1 MTTSAT
7 TNSATE
13 NQSQSRLHRSATERM
28 CCGVCGGIA
37 EYLAV
42 DPSLVRVAFVV
53 ATLWGGLGLLLYVVM
68 AIILPVDEQPPVP
81 VSSFSGER
89 SHMLAGLVLVV
100 LGALLLAGNLG
111 LAPWL
116 SWNIFW
122 PSVLILIGAALVLR
136 RPRPVQDG
144 G

>member
-1 MTTSAT
+1 MTTSTAT
-7 TNSATE
+7 KPRTE
-13 NQSQSRLHRSATERM
+13 NESHSRLHRSATERM

-37 EYLAV
+37 EYLSV

-53 ATLWGGLGLLLYVVM
+53 ASLWGGLGLLLYVVL
-68 AIILPVDEQPPVP
+68 AIILPVDDQPTVA

-100 LGALLLAGNLG
+100 LGTLLLAGNMG

-116 SWNIFW
+116 SWNVFW
-122 PSVLILIGAALVLR
+122 PSMLILIGAALVLR
-136 RPRPVQDG
+136 RPRPVQGDG
-144 G
+144 